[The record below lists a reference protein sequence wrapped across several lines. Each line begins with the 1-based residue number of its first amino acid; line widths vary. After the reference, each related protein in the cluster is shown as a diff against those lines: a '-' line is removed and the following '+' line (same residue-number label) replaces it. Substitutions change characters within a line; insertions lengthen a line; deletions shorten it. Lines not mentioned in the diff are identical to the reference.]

1 MRSSANEPSRVGY
14 LHDRTAAVQLYP
26 AAAIDYHAP
35 LMEEN
40 E

>member
-14 LHDRTAAVQLYP
+14 PHDRTAAVQLYR
-26 AAAIDYHAP
+26 AAVIDYHAP
-35 LMEEN
+35 VLEEK